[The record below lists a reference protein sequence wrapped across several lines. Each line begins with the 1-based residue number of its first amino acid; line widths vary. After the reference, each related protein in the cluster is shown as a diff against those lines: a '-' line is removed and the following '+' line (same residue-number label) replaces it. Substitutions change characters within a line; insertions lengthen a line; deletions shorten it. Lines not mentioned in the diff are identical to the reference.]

1 MTTAFDVA
9 GVGVGPFNLSLAALL
24 RPLPEV
30 TCRFFDR
37 APAFEWHP
45 GMMLAGS
52 CMQTSFLKDLVTPA
66 DPTSR
71 FSFLSYL
78 VDRGQFY
85 RFLNAEYPRVLR
97 VEFARYMRWVADQ
110 LPSLRF
116 GSDVREVEL
125 RGGELSVRLDTRER
139 VSARNLVVG
148 AGLRPHVPPG
158 FEAALGPDCI
168 HSSDYLRTEL
178 RVLDRRVS
186 IVGGGQS
193 SAEICLDLLSGR
205 RGVPSSITWLTRR
218 ANLSPLDE
226 TAFTNEFFTPDYVR
240 SFHQLPEERRRQIV
254 PQQKLAGDGI
264 SPTTL
269 LQISQRLYEL
279 DCIERTGPKVRILPE
294 REARQLTPE
303 PGGLR
308 MSAWNAFTGAS
319 EELHTD
325 VVLLATG
332 YRYQLPD
339 CLGPIAHLLPCDADG
354 QPRLREDFS
363 VLWDGPQNVR
373 IYMQNAGRCSH
384 GIADAQLSLAA
395 WRSAVICNG
404 IAGRE
409 VYRADAQAAPIYW
422 HAERR
427 ATAPE
432 RPCTTG
438 SRPQPSAAL

>member
-24 RPLPEV
+24 RPLHEV
-30 TCRFFDR
+30 TCRFYDR

-78 VDRGQFY
+78 VDKGQFY

-97 VEFARYMRWVADQ
+97 IEFARYLRWVAEQ
-110 LPSLRF
+110 LPTLRF
-116 GSDVREVEL
+116 GSEVREVEL
-125 RGGELSVRLDTRER
+125 RGGELRLRLDTPER
-139 VSARNLVVG
+139 VSACNLVVG

-158 FEAALGPDCI
+158 FDALLGADCI
-168 HSSDYLRTEL
+168 HSSDYLRSEIG
-178 RVLDRRVS
+178 VQDRRITV
-186 IVGGGQS
+186 VGGGQS
-193 SAEICLDLLSGR
+193 SAEICLDLLAGR
-205 RGVPSSITWLTRR
+205 RGVPASINWLTRR
-218 ANLSPLDE
+218 SNLSPLDE

-264 SPTTL
+264 SPMTL

-294 REARQLTPE
+294 REARHLSRE

-308 MSAWNAFTGAS
+308 MSAFNAFTGQP
-319 EELHTD
+319 EELDSD
-325 VVLLATG
+325 VVILATG
-332 YRYQLPD
+332 YRYRLPE
-339 CLGPIAHLLPCDADG
+339 CLSSIAELMPCDADG

-363 VLWDGPQNVR
+363 VLWDGPPQVR

-395 WRSAVICNG
+395 WRSAVICNS
-404 IAGRE
+404 IVGRE

-422 HAERR
+422 HSERR
-427 ATAPE
+427 PGALE
-432 RPCTTG
+432 RSNG
-438 SRPQPSAAL
+438 AAGRPQPSATL